1 MNAKILTRFTGTLL
15 LIESVAFAVCF
26 FVSLAYG
33 DSDMSAFAVS
43 FIISVTLGWLLR
55 RYGDKTKVAL
65 TRHDSFV
72 IVTFAWL
79 ASTFVGALPY
89 ILSGTL
95 PTLTDAFFETM
106 SGFTTT
112 GSTVIDDIDSQPHGI
127 LFLEVCNQLG
137 RRFGNCFVY
146 SCNSSVKR
154 NGGDK
159 AFSQQR

>member
-72 IVTFAWL
+72 IVGKYVCGNFA
-79 ASTFVGALPY
+79 
-89 ILSGTL
+89 I
-95 PTLTDAFFETM
+95 
-106 SGFTTT
+106 
-112 GSTVIDDIDSQPHGI
+112 
-127 LFLEVCNQLG
+127 
-137 RRFGNCFVY
+137 Y
-146 SCNSSVKR
+146 SER
-154 NGGDK
+154 NV
-159 AFSQQR
+159 AHFHRCVL

>member
-72 IVTFAWL
+72 IVTL
-79 ASTFVGALPY
+79 
-89 ILSGTL
+89 
-95 PTLTDAFFETM
+95 
-106 SGFTTT
+106 
-112 GSTVIDDIDSQPHGI
+112 Q
-127 LFLEVCNQLG
+127 
-137 RRFGNCFVY
+137 
-146 SCNSSVKR
+146 
-154 NGGDK
+154 
-159 AFSQQR
+159 

>member
-95 PTLTDAFFETM
+95 PTFTDAFFETM

-127 LFLEVCNQLG
+127 LFWRPVTNW
-137 RRFGNCFVY
+137 V
-146 SCNSSVKR
+146 
-154 NGGDK
+154 GGL
-159 AFSQQR
+159 